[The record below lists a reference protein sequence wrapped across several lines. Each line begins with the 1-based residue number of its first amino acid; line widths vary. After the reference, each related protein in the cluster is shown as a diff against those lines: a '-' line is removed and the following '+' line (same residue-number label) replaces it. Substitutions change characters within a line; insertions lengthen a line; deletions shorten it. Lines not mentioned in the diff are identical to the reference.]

1 MHTPPQTPEANAS
14 ASHIVPPARPARRG
28 ATKPP
33 FLLSGVL
40 NALRTAQGKIL
51 STSELVELI
60 YGGMAD
66 GGPLYAAENIK
77 STVYTLRR
85 KGFPIKTH
93 GHRGYSFSPTLKE
106 IPVEVADG
114 DVLRVVMRDPP
125 AHELPAGLPTPEGAR
140 QGVPSLTCGAADQ
153 SSPEIDMNTAAPAF
167 WGEAFPD
174 EAAGAMLRRMLPG
187 LRADL
192 AWIFGRRAADLPRTL
207 PAEMYDG
214 HPTP

>member
-1 MHTPPQTPEANAS
+1 MS
-14 ASHIVPPARPARRG
+14 AAGGQFAGATRPPASPDTNSPAR
-28 ATKPP
+28 
-33 FLLSGVL
+33 
-40 NALRTAQGKIL
+40 
-51 STSELVELI
+51 
-60 YGGMAD
+60 
-66 GGPLYAAENIK
+66 
-77 STVYTLRR
+77 
-85 KGFPIKTH
+85 
-93 GHRGYSFSPTLKE
+93 
-106 IPVEVADG
+106 
-114 DVLRVVMRDPP
+114 P

-167 WGEAFPD
+167 WGEAFPG